1 MKNWIQT
8 YCSLSASA
16 SQALSGISRSTR
28 RLGFHFFVVVIGG
41 SGGLV
46 CLLLQFK
53 QHWKPVSLPELF
65 LLFGKIRVE
74 GFGCGLWVIG
84 SFAPFSLTSLVG
96 LANFFIDLGSG
107 SLSRAGRAAPWFSEL
122 TGGSQGNVH
131 EAHSQVPTSR
141 KHLLGS
147 SSILKCRGPP

>member
-1 MKNWIQT
+1 MLVQNWILT

-28 RLGFHFFVVVIGG
+28 RLGFDCFVVIGG

-53 QHWKPVSLPELF
+53 QHWKAVSLPELF

-74 GFGCGLWVIG
+74 GFGCGLWVIE
-84 SFAPFSLTSLVG
+84 SFVSFSLTSLVV
-96 LANFFIDLGSG
+96 LANFFIVLSSG
-107 SLSRAGRAAPWFSEL
+107 SLTSGWGEQRH
-122 TGGSQGNVH
+122 GSQ
-131 EAHSQVPTSR
+131 S
-141 KHLLGS
+141 
-147 SSILKCRGPP
+147 